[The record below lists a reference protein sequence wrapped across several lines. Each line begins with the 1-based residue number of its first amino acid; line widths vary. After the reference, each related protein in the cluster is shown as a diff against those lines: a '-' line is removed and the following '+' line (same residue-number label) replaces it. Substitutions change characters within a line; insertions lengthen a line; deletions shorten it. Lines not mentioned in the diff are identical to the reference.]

1 MKSPFLMRRLC
12 WIMAMMVALSGLLVV
27 NGCGTVGESSDE
39 VRVRHDRALNNNI
52 GRIQDDFDTV
62 FLFDRPGRM
71 SEQPVR

>member
-12 WIMAMMVALSGLLVV
+12 WIMAMMVAFSGLLVV

-39 VRVRHDRALNNNI
+39 VRARHDRTFNNNI
-52 GRIQDDFDTV
+52 GRIQDDFDAV
-62 FLFDRPGRM
+62 FLLDRPGRM